1 MCGIFGLIQSRPFDT
16 AELHGVSQVIR
27 HRGPDDEGFALFTS
41 AGISTYGGNDT
52 PSSSYDSA
60 VSYCPS
66 APLPNEGSVGAGG
79 VMLGHR
85 RLSILDLSAHGHQPM
100 VYRQRYWMT
109 YNGEVYNYLE
119 LRAELQAAGYS
130 FTTHSDSEVIL
141 AAYDRWG
148 PDCLR
153 RFNGMWGIAIYDTQA
168 KTLFLARDRFG
179 VKPIYLRWAEG
190 RLAFASEIKAFTRLK
205 DWQARGNVARV
216 LDMLVWNLS
225 DHTPETM
232 FEGIV
237 QLPAG
242 HYMLLDVQGAVAD
255 RPQSDLAL
263 RIEPRR
269 WYTLP
274 EASINPATG
283 AAAAEQFRELL
294 DDAVRLRLRADV
306 KVGSCLSGGL
316 DSSAIVS
323 LMGHQLSGSGG
334 GHGLHTFN
342 ARSHDP
348 EFDESR
354 YASAVAVNSGAHSHS
369 VTPEPGRLFEDLGRL
384 AWHQDEPFV
393 STSIFAQWC
402 VFQLARETG
411 ITVMLDGQGADEI
424 LCGYRGFF
432 GAYLAGLLRQGRLA
446 SWGREL
452 ANLKREVGF
461 SPLRSL
467 GYTAAYLMPGLL
479 GLLGKFDNRAYA
491 DRSWLLPAA
500 HGAYDADPLLRFGG
514 RPSSVR
520 DMSVA
525 QVTATNLPMLL
536 HWEDRNSMAFSVEA
550 RVPFLDYRVVEF
562 CLNLADSEKLGGGV
576 SKSVLRRSMRG
587 TVPDLILDRRD
598 KLGFVTAEKHWLI
611 RDMAPQFR
619 LELVTAVERL
629 DGLLAPTILAQFDRV
644 VRGEQAFDHRYWR
657 AISTG
662 RWAQAFDV
670 DLHA

>member
-16 AELHGVSQVIR
+16 AEIHGISQVIR
-27 HRGPDDEGFALFTS
+27 HRGPDDEGFVLFTG
-41 AGISTYGGNDT
+41 AGISTYGGQDT
-52 PSSSYDSA
+52 PASSYDPA

-66 APLPNEGSVGAGG
+66 QPLPAASRLGAGG

-85 RLSILDLSAHGHQPM
+85 RLSIQDLSAHGHQPM
-100 VYRQRYWMT
+100 MYRQRYWLT
-109 YNGEVYNYLE
+109 YNGEVYNFIE
-119 LRAELQAAGYS
+119 LRAELEAQGYN

-168 KTLFLARDRFG
+168 KTLFIARDRFG
-179 VKPIYLRWAEG
+179 VKPVYLRWAGG
-190 RLAFASEIKAFTRLK
+190 RLAFASEIKALTRLN
-205 DWQARGNVARV
+205 DWQARGNMPRV

-225 DHTPETM
+225 DHTAETM
-232 FEGIV
+232 FEGVV

-255 RPQSDLAL
+255 RPQGDLAL
-263 RIEPRR
+263 RMEPRR

-274 EASINPATG
+274 EALINPATG
-283 AAAAEQFRELL
+283 AQAAEQFRDLL

-323 LMGHQLSGSGG
+323 LMGRQLSASGG

-348 EFDESR
+348 EYDESR
-354 YASAVAVNSGAHSHS
+354 YATAVAVNSGAHAHS
-369 VTPEPGRLFEDLGRL
+369 VTPEPGRLFNDLDRL

-402 VFQLARETG
+402 VFQLARENG
-411 ITVMLDGQGADEI
+411 ITVMLDGQGADET

-432 GAYLAGLLRQGRLA
+432 GAYLAGLVRQGRLGT
-446 SWGREL
+446 WGREIG
-452 ANLKREVGF
+452 NLRREVNF

-479 GLLGKFDNRAYA
+479 GLIGKFDNRAYA

-500 HGAYDADPLLRFGG
+500 HSAYDADPLLRVGG

-562 CLNLADSEKLGGGV
+562 CLNLADTEKLGGGV

-619 LELVTAVERL
+619 RELVAAVDRL
-629 DGLLAPTILAQFDRV
+629 GGLLAPTILEQFDRV

-657 AISTG
+657 AISTS
-662 RWAQAFDV
+662 RWAEAFDV
-670 DLHA
+670 KLHA